1 MSALKDGRADGAC
14 WVDRC
19 ASVVDAYEV
28 DEDKRETDSKAGEVV
43 RRAICLACRSEDN
56 KDEYGCED
64 SLHDETVQLASR
76 TSVGACRGA
85 TGKLRGCADKGV
97 KDGCGDDG
105 TAYLTADIAYEVFA
119 RCASGN
125 VCADGYGWID
135 MAA

>member
-1 MSALKDGRADGAC
+1 MRI
-14 WVDRC
+14 
-19 ASVVDAYEV
+19 SVRPIARPAKLFVAPFV
-28 DEDKRETDSKAGEVV
+28 LLVAPRTTKTNMAV
-43 RRAICLACRSEDN
+43 R
-56 KDEYGCED
+56 
-64 SLHDETVQLASR
+64 TVSTMKPFR

-85 TGKLRGCADKGV
+85 AGKLRGCADKGV

-105 TAYLTADIAYEVFA
+105 TAYLTADIAYEIFA